1 MLKEIYCEKFIEDG
15 AIRPKIKFH
24 KGLNTIV
31 GIGEHGEKSEN
42 SVGKS
47 TLLMI
52 IDFCFGGKAFLK
64 SKAVQIIKN
73 HTICFAFEF
82 DGTPHYFMRTTERED
97 SIFKCDADY
106 QNPQNYTIAE
116 FKDWLKEQY
125 KLKDNEA
132 SFREIFDTYSRFYGD
147 EKEISPKEILRTYN
161 GHNGTDQVRT
171 LEKLFE
177 KYPLIKE
184 AVDSIQ
190 DSENLKKV
198 KSAATKL
205 KVDISDFRK
214 IDVEATNE
222 KLAELSAQKEELLQK
237 KKDHIPELDAQKAKE
252 LAELKIQHKA
262 LASRRSRLLT
272 RIENIKNANFETVKP
287 SKASYDALLEFFPNV
302 DIKKIEE
309 IDSFHEKLNNI
320 LAEEHEEALQEY
332 KMELETVQTE
342 IEKIEKQISDFGS
355 EEDFTTAFLLEFSK
369 IQSEIDRLNDLL
381 KQDSDKKT
389 VAAKVAV
396 ARKNLKNDE
405 KYILED
411 IEKSINEKLSVFSEN
426 ILGKDIEVIQF
437 HFPTNASYELGSS
450 LDDGTGTD
458 YTSLILFDLSVLN
471 LTKLPA
477 IIHDSYLIS
486 NIRGNR
492 LENLIKAY
500 ASESEKQ
507 IFLSIDE
514 TDKLNSDTETLV
526 NRDNIRVI
534 KLWQGGGELYG
545 YYWGKKSGSDS
556 GK

>member
-15 AIRPKIKFH
+15 SIRPKIEFH

-31 GIGEHGEKSEN
+31 GIGSNGEKSEN

-82 DGTPHYFMRTTERED
+82 NGTPHYFMRTTDKED
-97 SIFKCDADY
+97 SIFKCDAKY

-125 KLKDNEA
+125 RLKDNEA

-147 EKEISPKEILRTYN
+147 EKEISPHEILRTHN
-161 GHNGTDQVRT
+161 GHNCTDQVRT

-177 KYPLIKE
+177 KYPQIKD
-184 AVDSIQ
+184 AVDRIQ

-198 KSAATKL
+198 KSTATKL
-205 KVDISDFRK
+205 KVDISEFRK
-214 IDVEATNE
+214 IDVEGTKE
-222 KLAELSAQKEELLQK
+222 KLAELSAQKDELLQK

-252 LAELKIQHKA
+252 LAELKIQHKT

-272 RIENIKNANFETVKP
+272 RIENMENANFETVKP
-287 SKASYDALLEFFPNV
+287 SKASYDALLEFFPNA

-309 IDSFHEKLNNI
+309 IDSFHEKLNTI
-320 LAEEHEEALQEY
+320 LAEEHEEALEEY
-332 KMELETVQTE
+332 KVELGTVQSE
-342 IEKIEKQISDFGS
+342 IENIEIQMSDFGN

-369 IQSEIDRLNDLL
+369 IQNEIDRLNSLL
-381 KQDSDKKT
+381 KQDSERKAIAT
-389 VAAKVAV
+389 KVSV
-396 ARKNLKNDE
+396 DRKNLKNDE
-405 KYILED
+405 KIILND
-411 IEKSINEKLSVFSEN
+411 IEKSINEKLVVFSEE
-426 ILGKDIEVIQF
+426 ILGKDVEGIQF
-437 HFPTNASYELGSS
+437 HFPTNASYELGSP

-458 YTSLILFDLSVLN
+458 YTSLILFDLAVLN

-507 IFLSIDE
+507 VFLSIDE
-514 TDKLNSDTETLV
+514 TDKLNPDTEILV
-526 NRDNIRVI
+526 NRADICVI
-534 KLWQGGGELYG
+534 KLQQGGGELYG
-545 YYWGKKSGSDS
+545 YYWGKKDGSNS
-556 GK
+556 SK

>member
-1 MLKEIYCEKFIEDG
+1 MLKEIYCEKFLEDG
-15 AIRPKIKFH
+15 VIRPKIEFH

-31 GIGEHGEKSEN
+31 GIGANGEKSEN

-47 TLLMI
+47 TLLMV

-64 SKAVQIIKN
+64 SKAIQIIKN

-82 DGTPHYFMRTTERED
+82 DNTPYHFMRTTDRED
-97 SIFKCDADY
+97 SIFKCDASY

-147 EKEISPKEILRTYN
+147 EKEISPHEILRTHN

-177 KYPLIKE
+177 KYSLIKD
-184 AVDSIQ
+184 AVDRIQ

-198 KSAATKL
+198 KTQATKL

-214 IDVEATNE
+214 IDVDATKE
-222 KLAELSAQKEELLQK
+222 QLAELSAQKEELLQK
-237 KKDHIPELDAQKAKE
+237 KKDHIPELDAEKAKE
-252 LAELKIQHKA
+252 LAELKIQHKT
-262 LASRRSRLLT
+262 LASKRSRLLT

-287 SKASYDALLEFFPNV
+287 SKTSYDALLEFFPNA

-320 LAEEHEEALQEY
+320 LAEEHEEALEEY
-332 KMELETVQTE
+332 KSELETVQTE
-342 IEKIEKQISDFGS
+342 IKKIEKQISDFGS

-369 IQSEIDRLNDLL
+369 IQSEIDRLTDLL
-381 KQDSDKKT
+381 KQDSDRKA
-389 VAAKVAV
+389 VAAKVTT
-396 ARKNLKNDE
+396 ARKNLKNNE
-405 KYILED
+405 KTILNG
-411 IEKSINEKLSVFSEN
+411 IEKSINEKLVYYSEE
-426 ILGKDIEVIQF
+426 ILGKDVEEIRF
-437 HFPTNASYELGSS
+437 HFPTNASYELGSL

-458 YTSLILFDLSVLN
+458 YTSLILFDLVVLN

-500 ASESEKQ
+500 AYESEKQ
-507 IFLSIDE
+507 VFLSIDE
-514 TDKLNSDTETLV
+514 TDKLNPDTEQLV
-526 NRDNIRVI
+526 NRDDIRVI
-534 KLWQGGGELYG
+534 KLRQGGGELYG
-545 YYWGKKSGSDS
+545 YYWGKKSDS
-556 GK
+556 ASIK

>member
-1 MLKEIYCEKFIEDG
+1 MLKEIYCEKFIEAG
-15 AIRPKIKFH
+15 VVRPKIEFH

-31 GIGEHGEKSEN
+31 GIGANGEKSEN

-64 SKAVQIIKN
+64 SKAVQIIGN
-73 HTICFAFEF
+73 HTICFAFDF
-82 DGTPHYFMRTTERED
+82 DNKPYYFMRTTDKED
-97 SIFKCDADY
+97 SIFKCDANY
-106 QNPQNYTIAE
+106 ENPQNYTITE
-116 FKDWLKEQY
+116 FKDWLKAQY

-161 GHNGTDQVRT
+161 GHSGTDQIRT

-177 KYPLIKE
+177 KYPLIKGV
-184 AVDSIQ
+184 VDRIQ

-198 KSAATKL
+198 KTQATKL

-214 IDVEATNE
+214 IDVEATKEKINE
-222 KLAELSAQKEELLQK
+222 LTSQKEELLQK

-252 LAELKIQHKA
+252 LAELKVQHKT
-262 LASRRSRLLT
+262 LASRRSRLLA
-272 RIENIKNANFETVKP
+272 RIENIENASFETVKP
-287 SKASYDALLEFFPNV
+287 SKASYNALLEFFPNA

-320 LAEEHEEALQEY
+320 LAEEHEEALEEY
-332 KMELETVQTE
+332 KSELETVQAD
-342 IEKIEKQISDFGS
+342 IERIEKQIADFGN
-355 EEDFTTAFLLEFSK
+355 EEDFTTAFLLEFSR
-369 IQSEIDRLNDLL
+369 IQGEIDRLNALL
-381 KQDSDKKT
+381 NEDTNRKSA
-389 VAAKVAV
+389 AAKVSADK
-396 ARKNLKNDE
+396 KNLKNDE
-405 KYILED
+405 KNILDD
-411 IEKSINEKLSVFSEN
+411 IEKSINEKLSAYSES
-426 ILGKDIEVIQF
+426 ILGKDIESIQF
-437 HFPTNASYELGSS
+437 HFHTNASYELGSP

-458 YTSLILFDLSVLN
+458 YTSLILFDLAVLT

-477 IIHDSYLIS
+477 IIHDSYLIA

-500 ASESEKQ
+500 AGVSEKQ

-514 TDKLNSDTETLV
+514 TDKLNADTETIV
-526 NRDNIRVI
+526 NRDDIRVI
-534 KLWQGGGELYG
+534 KLRQGGGELYG
-545 YYWGKKSGSDS
+545 YYWGKKSGSYFE
-556 GK
+556 K

>member
-1 MLKEIYCEKFIEDG
+1 MLKEIYCEKFIEAG
-15 AIRPKIKFH
+15 VVRPKIEFH

-31 GIGEHGEKSEN
+31 GIGANGEKSEN

-64 SKAVQIIKN
+64 SKAVQIIGN
-73 HTICFAFEF
+73 HTICFAFDF
-82 DGTPHYFMRTTERED
+82 DNKPYYFMRTTDKED
-97 SIFKCDADY
+97 SIFKCDANY
-106 QNPQNYTIAE
+106 ENPQNYTITE
-116 FKDWLKEQY
+116 FKDWLKAQY

-161 GHNGTDQVRT
+161 GHSGTDQIRT

-177 KYPLIKE
+177 KYPLIKGV
-184 AVDSIQ
+184 VDRIQ

-198 KSAATKL
+198 KTQATKL

-214 IDVEATNE
+214 IDVEATKEKINE
-222 KLAELSAQKEELLQK
+222 LTSQKEELLQK

-252 LAELKIQHKA
+252 LAELKVQHKT
-262 LASRRSRLLT
+262 LASRRSRLLA
-272 RIENIKNANFETVKP
+272 RIENIENASFETVKP
-287 SKASYDALLEFFPNV
+287 SKASYNALLEFFPNA

-320 LAEEHEEALQEY
+320 LAEEHEEALEEY
-332 KMELETVQTE
+332 KSELETVQAD
-342 IEKIEKQISDFGS
+342 IERIEKQIADFGN
-355 EEDFTTAFLLEFSK
+355 EEDFTTAFLLEFSR
-369 IQSEIDRLNDLL
+369 IQGEIDRLNALL
-381 KQDSDKKT
+381 NEDTNRKSA
-389 VAAKVAV
+389 AAKVSADK
-396 ARKNLKNDE
+396 KNLKNDE
-405 KYILED
+405 KNILDD
-411 IEKSINEKLSVFSEN
+411 IEKSINEKLSAYSEE
-426 ILGKDIEVIQF
+426 ILGKDIENIQF
-437 HFPTNASYELGSS
+437 HFPTNASYELGSP

-458 YTSLILFDLSVLN
+458 YTSLILFDLAVLN

-477 IIHDSYLIS
+477 IIHDSYLIA

-500 ASESEKQ
+500 AGVSEKQ

-514 TDKLNSDTETLV
+514 TDKLNADTETIV
-526 NRDNIRVI
+526 NRDDIRVI
-534 KLWQGGGELYG
+534 KLRQGGGELYG
-545 YYWGKKSGSDS
+545 YYWGKKSGSYS
-556 GK
+556 EK

>member
-1 MLKEIYCEKFIEDG
+1 MLKEIYCEKFIEAG
-15 AIRPKIKFH
+15 VVRPKIEFH

-31 GIGEHGEKSEN
+31 GIGANGEKSEN

-64 SKAVQIIKN
+64 SKAVQIIGN
-73 HTICFAFEF
+73 HTICFAFDF
-82 DGTPHYFMRTTERED
+82 GNKPYYFMRTTDKED
-97 SIFKCDADY
+97 SIFKCDANY
-106 QNPQNYTIAE
+106 ENPQNYTITE
-116 FKDWLKEQY
+116 FKDWLKAQY

-161 GHNGTDQVRT
+161 GHSGTDQIRT

-177 KYPLIKE
+177 KYPLIKGV
-184 AVDSIQ
+184 VDRIQ

-198 KSAATKL
+198 KTQATKL

-214 IDVEATNE
+214 IDVEATKEKINE
-222 KLAELSAQKEELLQK
+222 LTSQKEELLQK

-252 LAELKIQHKA
+252 LAELKVQHKT
-262 LASRRSRLLT
+262 LASRRSRLLA
-272 RIENIKNANFETVKP
+272 RIENIENASFETVKP
-287 SKASYDALLEFFPNV
+287 SKASYNALLEFFPNA

-320 LAEEHEEALQEY
+320 LAEEHEEALEEY
-332 KMELETVQTE
+332 KSELETVQAD
-342 IEKIEKQISDFGS
+342 IERIEKQIADFGN
-355 EEDFTTAFLLEFSK
+355 EEDFTTAFLLEFSR
-369 IQSEIDRLNDLL
+369 IQGEIDKLNALL
-381 KQDSDKKT
+381 NEDTNRKSA
-389 VAAKVAV
+389 AAKVSADK
-396 ARKNLKNDE
+396 KNLKNDE
-405 KYILED
+405 KNILDD
-411 IEKSINEKLSVFSEN
+411 IEKSINEKLSAYSEE
-426 ILGKDIEVIQF
+426 ILGKDIENIQF
-437 HFPTNASYELGSS
+437 HFPTNASYELGSP

-458 YTSLILFDLSVLN
+458 YTSLILFDLAVLN

-477 IIHDSYLIS
+477 IIHDSYLIA

-500 ASESEKQ
+500 AGVSEKQ

-514 TDKLNSDTETLV
+514 TDKLNADTETIV
-526 NRDNIRVI
+526 NRDDIRVI
-534 KLWQGGGELYG
+534 KLRQGGGELYG
-545 YYWGKKSGSDS
+545 YYWGKKSGSYFE
-556 GK
+556 K

>member
-1 MLKEIYCEKFIEDG
+1 MLKEIYCEKFIEAG
-15 AIRPKIKFH
+15 VVRPKIEFH

-31 GIGEHGEKSEN
+31 GIGANGEKSEN

-64 SKAVQIIKN
+64 SKAVQIIGN
-73 HTICFAFEF
+73 HTICFAFDF
-82 DGTPHYFMRTTERED
+82 DNKPYYFMRTTDKED
-97 SIFKCDADY
+97 SIFKCDANY
-106 QNPQNYTIAE
+106 ENPQNYTITE
-116 FKDWLKEQY
+116 FKDWLKAQY

-161 GHNGTDQVRT
+161 GHSGTDQIRT

-177 KYPLIKE
+177 KYPLIKGV
-184 AVDSIQ
+184 VDRIQ

-198 KSAATKL
+198 KTQATKL

-214 IDVEATNE
+214 IDVEATKEKINE
-222 KLAELSAQKEELLQK
+222 LTSQKEELLQK

-252 LAELKIQHKA
+252 LAELKVQHKT
-262 LASRRSRLLT
+262 LASRRSRLLA
-272 RIENIKNANFETVKP
+272 RIENIENASFETVKP
-287 SKASYDALLEFFPNV
+287 SKASYNALLEFFPNA

-320 LAEEHEEALQEY
+320 LAEEHEEALEEY
-332 KMELETVQTE
+332 KSELETVQAD
-342 IEKIEKQISDFGS
+342 IERIEKQIADFGN
-355 EEDFTTAFLLEFSK
+355 EEDFTTAFLLEFSR
-369 IQSEIDRLNDLL
+369 IQGEIDRLNALL
-381 KQDSDKKT
+381 NEDTNRKSA
-389 VAAKVAV
+389 AAKVSADK
-396 ARKNLKNDE
+396 KNLKNDE
-405 KYILED
+405 KNILDD
-411 IEKSINEKLSVFSEN
+411 IEKSINEKLSAYSEE
-426 ILGKDIEVIQF
+426 ILGKDIENIQF
-437 HFPTNASYELGSS
+437 HFPTNASYELGSP

-458 YTSLILFDLSVLN
+458 YTSLILFDLAVLN

-477 IIHDSYLIS
+477 IIHDSYLIA

-500 ASESEKQ
+500 AGVSEKQ

-514 TDKLNSDTETLV
+514 TDKLNADTETIV
-526 NRDNIRVI
+526 NRDDVRVI
-534 KLWQGGGELYG
+534 KLRQGGGELYG
-545 YYWGKKSGSDS
+545 YYWGKKSGSAS

>member
-15 AIRPKIKFH
+15 SVRPKIEFH
-24 KGLNTIV
+24 KGLNAIV
-31 GIGEHGEKSEN
+31 GIGKNGEKSEN

-52 IDFCFGGKAFLK
+52 IDFCFCGKAFLK
-64 SKAVQIIKN
+64 SKAVQIIGN

-82 DGTPHYFMRTTERED
+82 DGKSYYFMRTTANED
-97 SIFKCDADY
+97 SIFKCDENY

-116 FKDWLKEQY
+116 FKNWLKEKY
-125 KLKDNEA
+125 KLEDNEA

-147 EKEISPKEILRTYN
+147 EKEISPHEILRTYN
-161 GHNGTDQVRT
+161 GHSGTEQIRT

-184 AVDSIQ
+184 AVDNIQ

-198 KSAATKL
+198 KTAATKL

-214 IDVEATNE
+214 IDADEIKEKVE
-222 KLAELSAQKEELLQK
+222 ELSIQKEELLQK

-252 LAELKIQHKA
+252 LAELKIQHKT

-272 RIENIKNANFETVKP
+272 RIKNIENANFGTVKP
-287 SKASYDALLEFFPNV
+287 SKASYDALLEFFPNA
-302 DIKKIEE
+302 DIKRIEE
-309 IDSFHEKLNNI
+309 IDSFHEKLNDI
-320 LAEEHEEALQEY
+320 LAEEQEEALSEY
-332 KMELETVQTE
+332 NTELESVQAE
-342 IEKIEKQISDFGS
+342 IEKIEKQISDFGN
-355 EEDFTTAFLLEFSK
+355 EDDFTTAFLLEFSK
-369 IQSEIDRLNDLL
+369 VQSEIDRLNELL
-381 KQDSDKKT
+381 KEDTYRKAKD
-389 VAAKVAV
+389 AKVSA

-405 KYILED
+405 KVILND
-411 IEKSINEKLSVFSEN
+411 IENFINEKLIVYSEK
-426 ILGKDIEVIQF
+426 ILGKDIEEIRI
-437 HFPTNASYELGSS
+437 HFPTNASYELGSP

-458 YTSLILFDLSVLN
+458 YTSMILFDLAVLN

-514 TDKLNSDTETLV
+514 TDKLNADTEAFI
-526 NRDNIRVI
+526 NRDDIRVI
-534 KLWQGGGELYG
+534 KLRQGGGELYG
-545 YYWGKKSGSDS
+545 YYWGKKSISDS

>member
-1 MLKEIYCEKFIEDG
+1 MLKEIYCEKFIEAG
-15 AIRPKIKFH
+15 VVRPKIEFH

-31 GIGEHGEKSEN
+31 GIGANGEKSEN

-64 SKAVQIIKN
+64 SKAVQIIGN
-73 HTICFAFEF
+73 HTICFAFDF
-82 DGTPHYFMRTTERED
+82 GNKPYYFMRTTDKED
-97 SIFKCDADY
+97 SIFKCDANY
-106 QNPQNYTIAE
+106 ENPQNYTITE
-116 FKDWLKEQY
+116 FKDWLKAQY

-161 GHNGTDQVRT
+161 GHSGTDQIRT

-177 KYPLIKE
+177 KYPLIKGV
-184 AVDSIQ
+184 VDRIQ

-198 KSAATKL
+198 KTQATKL

-214 IDVEATNE
+214 IDVEATKEKINE
-222 KLAELSAQKEELLQK
+222 LTSQKEELLQK

-252 LAELKIQHKA
+252 LAELKVQHKT
-262 LASRRSRLLT
+262 LASRRSRLLA
-272 RIENIKNANFETVKP
+272 RIENIENASFETVKP
-287 SKASYDALLEFFPNV
+287 SKASYNALLEFFPNA

-320 LAEEHEEALQEY
+320 LAEEHEEALEEY
-332 KMELETVQTE
+332 KSELETVQAD
-342 IEKIEKQISDFGS
+342 IERIEKQIADFGN
-355 EEDFTTAFLLEFSK
+355 EEDFTTAFLLEFSR
-369 IQSEIDRLNDLL
+369 IQGEIDRLNALL
-381 KQDSDKKT
+381 NEDTNRKSA
-389 VAAKVAV
+389 AAKVSADK
-396 ARKNLKNDE
+396 KNLKNDE
-405 KYILED
+405 KNILDD
-411 IEKSINEKLSVFSEN
+411 IEKSINEKLSAYSEE
-426 ILGKDIEVIQF
+426 ILGKDIENIQF
-437 HFPTNASYELGSS
+437 HFPTNASYELGSP

-458 YTSLILFDLSVLN
+458 YTSLILFDLAVLN

-477 IIHDSYLIS
+477 IIHDSYLIA

-500 ASESEKQ
+500 AGVSEKQ

-514 TDKLNSDTETLV
+514 TDKLNADTETIV
-526 NRDNIRVI
+526 NRDDIRVI
-534 KLWQGGGELYG
+534 KLRQGGGELYG
-545 YYWGKKSGSDS
+545 YYWGKKSGSYFE
-556 GK
+556 K

>member
-1 MLKEIYCEKFIEDG
+1 MLKEIYCEKFIEAG
-15 AIRPKIKFH
+15 VVRPKIEFH

-31 GIGEHGEKSEN
+31 GIGANGEKSEN

-64 SKAVQIIKN
+64 SKAVKIIGN
-73 HTICFAFEF
+73 HTICFAFNF
-82 DGTPHYFMRTTERED
+82 DNKPYYFMRTTANED
-97 SIFKCDADY
+97 SIFKCDENY
-106 QNPQNYTIAE
+106 QNPQSYSITE

-125 KLKDNEA
+125 KLNDIEA

-161 GHNGTDQVRT
+161 GHNGTDQIRT

-177 KYPLIKE
+177 KYPLIRSF
-184 AVDSIQ
+184 VGRIQ

-198 KSAATKL
+198 KIQATKL

-214 IDVEATNE
+214 IDVDATKEKINE
-222 KLAELSAQKEELLQK
+222 LTSQKEELLQK

-252 LAELKIQHKA
+252 LAELKVQHKT

-272 RIENIKNANFETVKP
+272 RIENIENANFETVKP
-287 SKASYDALLEFFPNV
+287 SKASYNALLEFFPNA

-320 LAEEHEEALQEY
+320 LAEEHEEALEEY
-332 KMELETVQTE
+332 KSELETVQAD
-342 IEKIEKQISDFGS
+342 IERIEKQIADFGN
-355 EEDFTTAFLLEFSK
+355 EVDFTTAFLLEFSK
-369 IQSEIDRLNDLL
+369 IQGEIDRLNALL
-381 KQDSDKKT
+381 NEDTNRKAA
-389 VAAKVAV
+389 VAKVSADK
-396 ARKNLKNDE
+396 KNLKTDE
-405 KYILED
+405 KNILTE
-411 IEKSINEKLSVFSEN
+411 IEKSINEKLSAYSEE
-426 ILGKDIEVIQF
+426 ILGKDIENIQF
-437 HFPTNASYELGSS
+437 HFPTNASYELGSP

-458 YTSLILFDLSVLN
+458 YTSLILFDLAVLN

-477 IIHDSYLIS
+477 IIHDSYLIA

-500 ASESEKQ
+500 AGVSEKQ

-514 TDKLNSDTETLV
+514 TDKLNDDTETIV
-526 NRDNIRVI
+526 NRDDVRVI
-534 KLWQGGGELYG
+534 KLRQGGGELYG
-545 YYWGKKSGSDS
+545 YYWGKKSGSAS

>member
-1 MLKEIYCEKFIEDG
+1 MLKEIYCEKFIEAG
-15 AIRPKIKFH
+15 VVRPKIEFH

-31 GIGEHGEKSEN
+31 GIGANGEKSEN

-64 SKAVQIIKN
+64 SKAVQIIGN
-73 HTICFAFEF
+73 HTICFAFDF
-82 DGTPHYFMRTTERED
+82 GNKPYYFMRTTDKED
-97 SIFKCDADY
+97 SIFKCDANY
-106 QNPQNYTIAE
+106 ENPQNYTITE
-116 FKDWLKEQY
+116 FKDWLKAQY

-161 GHNGTDQVRT
+161 GHSGTDQIRT

-177 KYPLIKE
+177 KYPLIKGV
-184 AVDSIQ
+184 VDRIQ

-198 KSAATKL
+198 KTQATKL

-214 IDVEATNE
+214 IDVEATKEKINE
-222 KLAELSAQKEELLQK
+222 LTSQKEELLQK

-252 LAELKIQHKA
+252 LAELKVQHKT
-262 LASRRSRLLT
+262 LASRRSRLLA
-272 RIENIKNANFETVKP
+272 RIENIENASFETVKP
-287 SKASYDALLEFFPNV
+287 SKASYNALLEFFPNA

-320 LAEEHEEALQEY
+320 LAEEHEEALEEY
-332 KMELETVQTE
+332 KSELETVQAD
-342 IEKIEKQISDFGS
+342 IERIEKQIADFGN
-355 EEDFTTAFLLEFSK
+355 EEDFTTAFLLEFSR
-369 IQSEIDRLNDLL
+369 IQGEIDKLNALL
-381 KQDSDKKT
+381 NEDTNRKSA
-389 VAAKVAV
+389 AAKVSADK
-396 ARKNLKNDE
+396 KNLKNDE
-405 KYILED
+405 KNILDD
-411 IEKSINEKLSVFSEN
+411 IEKSINEKLSAYSEE
-426 ILGKDIEVIQF
+426 ILGKDIENIQF
-437 HFPTNASYELGSS
+437 HFPTNASYELGSP

-458 YTSLILFDLSVLN
+458 YTSLILFDLAVLN

-477 IIHDSYLIS
+477 IIHDSYLIA

-500 ASESEKQ
+500 AGVSEKQ

-514 TDKLNSDTETLV
+514 TDKLNADTETIV
-526 NRDNIRVI
+526 NRDDVRVI
-534 KLWQGGGELYG
+534 KLRQGGGELYG
-545 YYWGKKSGSDS
+545 YYWGKKSGSAS

>member
-1 MLKEIYCEKFIEDG
+1 MLKEIYCEKFIEAG
-15 AIRPKIKFH
+15 VVRPKIEFH

-31 GIGEHGEKSEN
+31 GVGANGEKSEN

-64 SKAVQIIKN
+64 SKAVQIIGN
-73 HTICFAFEF
+73 HTICFAFDF
-82 DGTPHYFMRTTERED
+82 DNKPYYFMRTTDKED
-97 SIFKCDADY
+97 SIFKCDANY
-106 QNPQNYTIAE
+106 ENPQNYTITE
-116 FKDWLKEQY
+116 FKDWLKAQY

-161 GHNGTDQVRT
+161 GHSGTDQIRT

-177 KYPLIKE
+177 KYPLIKGV
-184 AVDSIQ
+184 VDRIQ

-198 KSAATKL
+198 KTQATKL

-214 IDVEATNE
+214 IDVEATKEKINE
-222 KLAELSAQKEELLQK
+222 LTSQKEELLQK

-252 LAELKIQHKA
+252 LAELKVQHKT
-262 LASRRSRLLT
+262 LASRRSRLLA
-272 RIENIKNANFETVKP
+272 RIENIENASFETVKP
-287 SKASYDALLEFFPNV
+287 SKASYNALLEFFPNA

-320 LAEEHEEALQEY
+320 LAEEHEEALEEY
-332 KMELETVQTE
+332 KSELETVQAD
-342 IEKIEKQISDFGS
+342 IERIEKQIADFGN
-355 EEDFTTAFLLEFSK
+355 EEDFTTAFLLEFSR
-369 IQSEIDRLNDLL
+369 IQGEIDRLNALL
-381 KQDSDKKT
+381 NEDTNRKSA
-389 VAAKVAV
+389 AAKVSADK
-396 ARKNLKNDE
+396 KNLKNDE
-405 KYILED
+405 KNILDD
-411 IEKSINEKLSVFSEN
+411 IEKSINEKLSAYSEE
-426 ILGKDIEVIQF
+426 ILGKDIENIQF
-437 HFPTNASYELGSS
+437 HFPTNASYELGSP

-458 YTSLILFDLSVLN
+458 YTSLILFDLAVLN

-477 IIHDSYLIS
+477 IIHDSYLIA

-500 ASESEKQ
+500 AGVSEKQ

-514 TDKLNSDTETLV
+514 TDKLNADTETIV
-526 NRDNIRVI
+526 NRDDVRVI
-534 KLWQGGGELYG
+534 KLRQGGGELYG
-545 YYWGKKSGSDS
+545 YYWGKKSGSAS

>member
-1 MLKEIYCEKFIEDG
+1 MLKEIYCEKFLENG
-15 AIRPKIKFH
+15 TIRPKIEFH

-31 GIGEHGEKSEN
+31 GIGANGEKSQN

-52 IDFCFGGKAFLK
+52 IDFCFGGKSFLK

-82 DGTPHYFMRTTERED
+82 DGNPYYFMRTTDKED
-97 SIFKCDADY
+97 SIFKSDENY
-106 QNPQNYTIAE
+106 QNPQSYSI
-116 FKDWLKEQY
+116 KDFREWLKVQY
-125 KLKDNEA
+125 KLKDNES

-161 GHNGTDQVRT
+161 GHSGTDQIRT

-177 KYPLIKE
+177 KYSLIKD
-184 AVDSIQ
+184 AVERIQ
-190 DSENLKKV
+190 DFENLKKV
-198 KSAATKL
+198 KTQATKL

-214 IDVEATNE
+214 IDVDTIKE
-222 KLAELSAQKEELLQK
+222 KLSEFSTQKEELLQK

-252 LAELKIQHKA
+252 LAELKIQHKT

-272 RIENIKNANFETVKP
+272 RIENIENAHIETVKP
-287 SKASYDALLEFFPNV
+287 SKASYDALLDFFPNA

-320 LAEEHEEALQEY
+320 LAEEHEEALEEY
-332 KMELETVQTE
+332 NSELETIQAD
-342 IEKIEKQISDFGS
+342 IERIEKQISECGS

-369 IQSEIDRLNDLL
+369 IQGEIDRLTALL
-381 KQDSDKKT
+381 NEDANRKT
-389 VAAKVAV
+389 ATAKVSAD
-396 ARKNLKNDE
+396 RKNLKTNE
-405 KYILED
+405 KTILDD
-411 IEKSINEKLSVFSEN
+411 IEKSINEKLSVYSET
-426 ILGKDIEVIQF
+426 ILGKDIESIQF
-437 HFPTNASYELGSS
+437 HFHTNASYELGSP

-458 YTSLILFDLSVLN
+458 YTSLILFDLAVLN

-477 IIHDSYLIS
+477 IIHDSYLIA

-500 ASESEKQ
+500 AGVSEKQ

-514 TDKLNSDTETLV
+514 TDKLNDDTETIV
-526 NRDNIRVI
+526 NRDDVCVI
-534 KLWQGGGELYG
+534 KLRQGGGELYG
-545 YYWGKKSGSDS
+545 YYWGKKSGSAS